1 MDIKT
6 ELRLLMAKINDAT
19 SALKDFL
26 SACEL
31 VDAAIYELPTISPD
45 NESIPVTQIDVAP
58 CTDPFQALA
67 MAMHTYGS
75 FYAPL
80 DRRIST
86 RFPIRMP
93 GYLFLRTD
101 DVDTGLLLINQVNA
115 LKQQF
120 ESYVVK
126 HIPIPDQRF
135 IVLHE
140 QLFPGLMTL
149 QLYRQIIATH
159 QLLRS
164 VRFFWNNKM
173 SIERKSRDQIISG
186 LRKSQLN
193 PGRSLLADEKDAWFD
208 AVENEIELISGF
220 SNQTEFRIR
229 RPIRVQPM
237 VRFAPLLKNE
247 VKPKAMSCP
256 MPAIVFLPR
265 HGSTPQIR
273 ALMSYS
279 ENDIQHRRD
288 PSEQRQYET
297 ELLIPRLHLF
307 KVDRIK

>member
-1 MDIKT
+1 M
-6 ELRLLMAKINDAT
+6 
-19 SALKDFL
+19 
-26 SACEL
+26 
-31 VDAAIYELPTISPD
+31 
-45 NESIPVTQIDVAP
+45 
-58 CTDPFQALA
+58 
-67 MAMHTYGS
+67 
-75 FYAPL
+75 
-80 DRRIST
+80 
-86 RFPIRMP
+86 
-93 GYLFLRTD
+93 
-101 DVDTGLLLINQVNA
+101 NA

-149 QLYRQIIATH
+149 QLYRQIIATN

-247 VKPKAMSCP
+247 VKPKAMSCLC
-256 MPAIVFLPR
+256 LPL
-265 HGSTPQIR
+265 SFTPSRIHSQIR

-279 ENDIQHRRD
+279 EKDIQHRRD